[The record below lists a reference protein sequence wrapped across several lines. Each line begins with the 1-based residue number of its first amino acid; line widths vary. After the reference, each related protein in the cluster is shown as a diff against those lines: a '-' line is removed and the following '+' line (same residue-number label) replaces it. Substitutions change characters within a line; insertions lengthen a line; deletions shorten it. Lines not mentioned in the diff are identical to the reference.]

1 MLLWVTSL
9 LSQYFIFMHIF
20 SSYVTVRALMA
31 ALTALLISLF
41 IGKPMIDWLSKMQVR
56 QVVRDDGPQTHL
68 VKKNTPTMGG
78 CLIIFS
84 IVISIL
90 LWAKLTSPFIWVLL
104 FVLISFG
111 LIGFLDDLLKLVL
124 NHPKGLRAKYKYLI
138 QSVFALITM
147 LSVYALLHN
156 YMEFSLSIP
165 FSKYWVIPLRAW
177 IILLGYFVI
186 IGSSNAV
193 NLTDGLD
200 GLAILPIALV
210 AMGLSIYAYVVTNST
225 LAEHLLFD
233 YMPNVGIDELV
244 VFCAAIAGAGFGFLW
259 FNAYPAEI
267 FMGDVGSLAL
277 GATLGTIAVIIRQEL
292 VFIIMG
298 FLFVMET
305 VSVILQVGSYKLRKK
320 RIFKMA
326 PLHHHFELKGWPE
339 SKVVVRFW
347 ILTVIFVLISLVAL
361 KVR

>member
-1 MLLWVTSL
+1 MLLWLTGW
-9 LSQYFIFMHIF
+9 LSQYFTFMHIF
-20 SSYVTVRALMA
+20 SSYVTVRSLMA

-41 IGKPMIDWLSKMQVR
+41 IGKPMINWLSKMQIG

-84 IVISIL
+84 IVVSIL
-90 LWAKLTSPFIWVLL
+90 LWAKLNSPFIWVLL
-104 FVLISFG
+104 FVLVSFG
-111 LIGFLDDLLKLVL
+111 LIGFLDDFLKLVL
-124 NHPKGLRAKYKYLI
+124 KHPKGLRAKYKYLM
-138 QSVFALITM
+138 QSVFAIVAM
-147 LSVYALLHN
+147 LWVYALLHN
-156 YMEFSLSIP
+156 YMDFSLSIP
-165 FSKYWVIPLRAW
+165 FSKDWVIPLGAW
-177 IILLGYFVI
+177 VILLGYFVI
-186 IGSSNAV
+186 TGSSNAV

-200 GLAILPIALV
+200 GLAILPIVLV
-210 AMGLSIYAYVVTNST
+210 AMGLAVYAYVITNS
-225 LAEHLLFD
+225 AFAGHLLFD

-259 FNAYPAEI
+259 FNAYPAEV

-292 VFIIMG
+292 VFFIMG

-320 RIFKMA
+320 RIFRMA

-339 SKVVVRFW
+339 TKVVVRFW
-347 ILTVIFVLISLVAL
+347 ILTVIFVLIGLAAL